1 VQARDDYNV
10 VIKTYYPW
18 PNLPLMLSLQEI
30 VPERYMKEAGIEGF
44 NEKPVGTGPFIF
56 VRREKGDEIIL
67 ESFNDYYGGP
77 PELPPVQVAPVKQL
91 VFRVVPSYIDQVSML
106 KKGECNIIFNIP
118 SDLIPVLRMSKD
130 IVIQSIPATRSV
142 FAELNLSRPFFKD
155 KRVRRALNHAV
166 DIETILKQK
175 FMGKGQRLSTIF
187 LANTTG
193 FDPGLE
199 PYQYDPQ
206 MAKRLLAEADFPFS
220 QTILIYTNQSE
231 LLFADGISLYLTKL
245 GIKNRVQVIQ
255 GERPDRIGTE
265 APWDIFM
272 GSWGNSTLDPVDIVD
287 PKLSGRGSANYSGFY
302 SDELDM
308 IMEKVQKTM
317 SPSLRKEYFK
327 RIQRIIYDEAPMIFG
342 YGPDEFY
349 AVTSNV
355 KNFHPSASGMLE
367 MHDVALEGSNE

>member
-1 VQARDDYNV
+1 
-10 VIKTYYPW
+10 
-18 PNLPLMLSLQEI
+18 MLSLQEI